1 MRRHTYFEGPP
12 GILCFLAITTIIIIA
27 ILDNEGRVG
36 VKYTY
41 VYRLEKEDVMTF
53 IKYLVFCVADCLDAF
68 VGSSSKGSSKDSLI
82 GMLILFIAMS
92 MYVFSWCML
101 LKKHSNTVVC
111 TVLSLLINIGVWV
124 VFILASLAFEF
135 MFV

>member
-1 MRRHTYFEGPP
+1 
-12 GILCFLAITTIIIIA
+12 
-27 ILDNEGRVG
+27 
-36 VKYTY
+36 
-41 VYRLEKEDVMTF
+41 MTF

-101 LKKHSNTVVC
+101 LKKT
-111 TVLSLLINIGVWV
+111 
-124 VFILASLAFEF
+124 F
-135 MFV
+135 